1 LVIFAALFTRAALKC
16 PNGPQPAAYGHIQ
29 TLVDLID
36 EYPSPSST
44 EKVLYW
50 GHKKPDVEKGSSAAD
65 GPTVDPTQ
73 TPPTPPPFSFWQYIL
88 RGLVHYFVF
97 VVMGLWNIV
106 RHPRDKIWT
115 PVATFLRTFIEI
127 VTAKELPGEME
138 ENPGVGSYHAGRLI
152 IYNISTT

>member
-1 LVIFAALFTRAALKC
+1 MVIFAALFTRAALKC

-50 GHKKPDVEKGSSAAD
+50 GHKKPDVEKGSSTAA
-65 GPTVDPTQ
+65 VDPIPTPTP
-73 TPPTPPPFSFWQYIL
+73 TPPTHLSWSWQDML
-88 RGLVHYFVF
+88 QGLVHYFVF
-97 VVMGLWNIV
+97 VMTGLWNIA